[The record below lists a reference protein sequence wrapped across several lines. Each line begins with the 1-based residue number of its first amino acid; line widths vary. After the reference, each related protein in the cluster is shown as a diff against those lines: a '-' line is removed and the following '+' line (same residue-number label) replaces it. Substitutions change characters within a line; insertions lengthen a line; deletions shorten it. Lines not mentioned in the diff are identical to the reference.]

1 MRKIGMIISIIFIFL
16 VIYFLQSNFF
26 SWFVIFGIKPNL
38 FVILTL
44 IIGLFMGRKYGL
56 CFGIGFGL
64 IIDFLIGR
72 NIGVSS
78 LMLGIVGLVGGY
90 IDKNFSKDNKIII
103 MLIVAISTTIFELG
117 QYLIQSYILSYN
129 MLELDIFFRIVLI
142 EVIYNILITVIIYP
156 IIKRWGYFIE
166 GNFKEN
172 NILTKYF

>member
-1 MRKIGMIISIIFIFL
+1 MRKIGIIISIIFIFL

-129 MLELDIFFRIVLI
+129 MLEMDIFFRIVLI

>member
-103 MLIVAISTTIFELG
+103 ILIVAISTIIFELG

-129 MLELDIFFRIVLI
+129 MLEMDIFFRIVLI

>member
-129 MLELDIFFRIVLI
+129 MLEMDIFFRIVLI